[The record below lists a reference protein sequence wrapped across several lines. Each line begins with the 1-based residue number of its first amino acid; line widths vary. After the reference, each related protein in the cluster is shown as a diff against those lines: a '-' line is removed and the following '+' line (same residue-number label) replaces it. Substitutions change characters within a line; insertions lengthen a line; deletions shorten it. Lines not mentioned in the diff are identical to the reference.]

1 MQLIFKKATETQ
13 VSQQDTFEEE
23 QEELNLVD
31 LYYSMTLMS
40 PLVLSRKL
48 TELTNDNLEAIEE
61 IFNEVLSE
69 EDVEASEEEDCAEI
83 DQEYSE
89 KLFNEE
95 SDMVNMAEDK
105 PLVVDHQPSDSGC
118 TEEVSTVDIS
128 DEKSETS
135 VGPCTA
141 ISKEMAD

>member
-13 VSQQDTFEEE
+13 ISQQDTFEEE

-89 KLFNEE
+89 KLLNEE
-95 SDMVNMAEDK
+95 SDMVNMD
-105 PLVVDHQPSDSGC
+105 
-118 TEEVSTVDIS
+118 
-128 DEKSETS
+128 
-135 VGPCTA
+135 
-141 ISKEMAD
+141 